1 MKKKIYY
8 FTTLFIIFI
17 LFLSSCGKNDD
28 KTLKIATPTGAP
40 SLAQLDI
47 SYDVYKEKEKRFEIS
62 ILSGPDEIKAS
73 FLEGRYDLIYAPI
86 NIGAQ
91 IYNANKEYRLVS
103 GITFGN
109 LYFVS
114 KDKIESINDLTDKDI
129 ILFGK
134 NTINDLIASY
144 ILTYNEIKTKS
155 INYVSDVQ
163 ASKARLIESN
173 NNEVYLIAD
182 PIKSVIE
189 STLDVSILSIQDL
202 FYDIKNISGFAQ
214 AGLFVKHSSYVSN
227 TNLINEYI
235 KLVKESINSLNNEEN
250 ITKTNNMIKELKYF
264 NYSDEIMIDAIKG
277 SNIRFVEGL
286 NMKNIV
292 ENTYNLNLKLL
303 GGKLPDED
311 FYKL

>member
-114 KDKIESINDLTDKDI
+114 KDKIESIYDLTDKDI

>member
-17 LFLSSCGKNDD
+17 LFLSSCKKSDD
-28 KTLKIATPTGAP
+28 KLLKIATPTGAP
-40 SLAQLDI
+40 MLAQLDI
-47 SYDVYKEKEKRFEIS
+47 SYDVYKEKEKRFETS

-91 IYNANKEYRLVS
+91 IYNANQSYRLLA

-114 KDKIESINDLTDKDI
+114 KDKIDDIHDLDNKDI

-134 NTINDLIASY
+134 NTINDLIATY
-144 ILTYNEIKTKS
+144 IINSNDIKPKTIS
-155 INYVSDVQ
+155 YVSDVQ
-163 ASKARLIESN
+163 AIKANLIESN

-182 PIKSVIE
+182 PIKSVVE
-189 STLDVSILSIQDL
+189 SSINISVLSIQDL
-202 FYDIKNISGFAQ
+202 FNDLKNISGFAQ
-214 AGLFVKHSSYVSN
+214 AGLFVKYSSYTSN
-227 TNLINEYI
+227 TDLINDYI
-235 KLVKESINSLNNEEN
+235 NLLKESINSLNKEEN
-250 ITKTNNMIKELKYF
+250 IIETNNKIKELKYF
-264 NYSDEIMIDAIKG
+264 NFSDKVMLDAIIG
-277 SNIRFVEGL
+277 SNIRFVEGK

-303 GGKLPDED
+303 GGKLPDEY

>member
-17 LFLSSCGKNDD
+17 LFLSSCKKSDD
-28 KTLKIATPTGAP
+28 KLLKIATPTGAP
-40 SLAQLDI
+40 MLAQLDI
-47 SYDVYKEKEKRFEIS
+47 SYDVYKEKEKRFETS

-91 IYNANKEYRLVS
+91 IYNANQSYRLLA

-114 KDKIESINDLTDKDI
+114 KDKIDDIHDLDNKDI

-134 NTINDLIASY
+134 NTINDLIATY
-144 ILTYNEIKTKS
+144 IINSNDIKPKTIS
-155 INYVSDVQ
+155 YVSDVQ
-163 ASKARLIESN
+163 AIKANLIESN

-182 PIKSVIE
+182 PIKSVVE
-189 STLDVSILSIQDL
+189 SSINISVLSIQDL
-202 FYDIKNISGFAQ
+202 FNDLKNISGFAQ
-214 AGLFVKHSSYVSN
+214 AGLFVKYSSYTSN
-227 TNLINEYI
+227 TNLINDYI
-235 KLVKESINSLNNEEN
+235 NLLKESINSLNKEEN
-250 ITKTNNMIKELKYF
+250 IIETNNKIKELKYF
-264 NYSDEIMIDAIKG
+264 NFSDKVMLDAIIG
-277 SNIRFVEGL
+277 SNIRFVEGK
-286 NMKNIV
+286 NMKNTV
-292 ENTYNLNLKLL
+292 QNTYNLNLKLL
-303 GGKLPDED
+303 GGKLPDEY

>member
-17 LFLSSCGKNDD
+17 LFLSSCKKSDD
-28 KTLKIATPTGAP
+28 KLLKIATPTGAP
-40 SLAQLDI
+40 MLAQLDI
-47 SYDVYKEKEKRFEIS
+47 SYDVYKEKEKRFETS

-91 IYNANKEYRLVS
+91 IYNANQSYRLLA

-114 KDKIESINDLTDKDI
+114 KDKIDDIHDLDNKDI

-134 NTINDLIASY
+134 NTINDLIATY
-144 ILTYNEIKTKS
+144 IINSNDIKPKTIS
-155 INYVSDVQ
+155 YVSDVQ
-163 ASKARLIESN
+163 AIKANLIESN

-182 PIKSVIE
+182 PIKSVVE
-189 STLDVSILSIQDL
+189 SSINISVLSIQDL
-202 FYDIKNISGFAQ
+202 FNDLKNISGFAQ
-214 AGLFVKHSSYVSN
+214 AGLFVKYSSYTSN
-227 TNLINEYI
+227 TDLINDYI
-235 KLVKESINSLNNEEN
+235 NLLKESINSLNKEEN
-250 ITKTNNMIKELKYF
+250 IIETNNKIKELKYF
-264 NYSDEIMIDAIKG
+264 NFSDKVMLDAIIG
-277 SNIRFVEGL
+277 SNIRFVEGK